1 MVGPGSRIGHIRIE
15 GYLASGGMGAVY
27 VGFDEKLERPVAL
40 KAIRYDLQLPEIR
53 ERFLNEARL
62 LAQIDHPNICRIHD
76 YLESEWGDFL
86 VLELIHGRTLSQA
99 LKAGIDLPARLAIAE
114 SVARALAAAHEKGIV
129 HRDVKPDNV
138 MLADGGG
145 IKVLDFGL
153 ACLET
158 APVDAGKHEPLP
170 IGTPSS
176 MSPEQARGERV
187 AAASDVYSLG
197 LLLHRLFSGRPPYE
211 AGLSPLQLLA
221 KAADGATQPIVG
233 VRDSE
238 LAALIQQLKAQTPG
252 ARPTAAMAA
261 DRLARIRERPRR
273 RFRLAA
279 AAAAV
284 LLLLGGAHYTH
295 DLRRERQAALEASQ
309 SAEVLLRTVL
319 SSRQSVLVAQTRPL
333 RFPSASPPRHP

>member
-1 MVGPGSRIGHIRIE
+1 MVGPGSRIGHIRID

-40 KAIRYDLQLPEIR
+40 KAIRCDFPIAEVR
-53 ERFLNEARL
+53 DRFLNEARL
-62 LAQIDHPNICRIHD
+62 LAQIDHPNICRIYD

-99 LKAGIDLPARLAIAE
+99 LKAGIDPSARLAIAE

-158 APVDAGKHEPLP
+158 APAETGKHGPLP

-187 AAASDVYSLG
+187 TAASDVYSLG

-211 AGLSPLQLLA
+211 TGLSPVQLLA
-221 KAADGATQPIVG
+221 RAADGATQPLVG
-233 VRDSE
+233 IADSE
-238 LAALIQQLKAQTPG
+238 LTALIQQLEAPAPG
-252 ARPTAAMAA
+252 ARPAAAMAA
-261 DRLARIRERPRR
+261 DRIARIRDRPRR
-273 RFRLAA
+273 HFRLAA
-279 AAAAV
+279 VAAAA
-284 LLLLGGAHYTH
+284 LLLLGGASYTQ
-295 DLRRERQAALEASQ
+295 DLRRERQAALEARQ
-309 SAEVLLRTVL
+309 AAETALRTVL
-319 SSRQSVLVAQTRPL
+319 SDRQLDLLAQAR
-333 RFPSASPPRHP
+333 PPRNP